1 MRIYTL
7 KMLTQF
13 PSMNMK
19 NWLSLGLLA
28 LVALHQRLPT
38 SFADRYIGK
47 DYIVFIVLGK
57 DCYVSRAAAVA
68 GSR

>member
-1 MRIYTL
+1 M
-7 KMLTQF
+7 
-13 PSMNMK
+13 
-19 NWLSLGLLA
+19 

-47 DYIVFIVLGK
+47 DCIVFIVFGK

-68 GSR
+68 GSDSRIATYGNFSFSCFAYNVYLIA